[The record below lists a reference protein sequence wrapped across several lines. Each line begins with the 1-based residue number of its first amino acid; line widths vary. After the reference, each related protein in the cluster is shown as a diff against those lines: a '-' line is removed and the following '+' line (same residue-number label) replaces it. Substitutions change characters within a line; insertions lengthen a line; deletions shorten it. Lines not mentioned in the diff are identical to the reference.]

1 MEYLIEIIAK
11 INSLKLIDE
20 HIKKIFYQDRTFNK
34 SLVLVARRFQYR
46 VEVFLKDI
54 KMNVYLGKT
63 KYYAIRVEI

>member
-1 MEYLIEIIAK
+1 M
-11 INSLKLIDE
+11 
-20 HIKKIFYQDRTFNK
+20 FYQDRTFNK

-46 VEVFLKDI
+46 VEVFFKDI